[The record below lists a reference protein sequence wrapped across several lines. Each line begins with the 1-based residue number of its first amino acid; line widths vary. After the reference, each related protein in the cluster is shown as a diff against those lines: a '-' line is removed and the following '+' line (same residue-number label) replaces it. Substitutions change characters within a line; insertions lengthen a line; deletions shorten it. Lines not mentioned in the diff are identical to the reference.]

1 MTKLSKLKSKIAVL
15 RAFTNSSSF
24 VGNMRYDQD
33 EQSITGILSGKHYK
47 WCGVPERKFD
57 SFEGAGSPGAFFNRE
72 LKAQYDCSGGGI
84 LSNLKSR
91 TSKLRL
97 AIQDV
102 SEPFKRERL
111 NKEPHKLH
119 ANSKQIEEHAAT
131 QLGVSPGFIG
141 SHFLTTDGRLLGTG
155 KSEHRSMSH
164 QILKTYPDKE
174 FNDMAAVA
182 DGKRMSRWGTD
193 GRNMSRLLEQ
203 TGMSRV
209 SADKT
214 GINIDSK
221 HPLTTSQRKTITQH
235 LEDNNIGSDN
245 VFIDDDTPSQ
255 STIQKQLRL
264 GKLKQRIAT
273 FKQDIK
279 HKNEI
284 ADNVLNLSADSIMN
298 KFIQFKKNN
307 KEWKTLIGT
316 FDPLQGN
323 IIDARVPAGAMRLQ
337 NIFGA
342 KGKLAF
348 NSVTDTRQGPVTDM
362 DLILSQLKEIEQA
375 GGIPSL
381 GVFEGSLEATKAL
394 IDMTDTEILNDL
406 LESQRSTQIIDPDT
420 RLRIVDN
427 VSFRQN

>member
-91 TSKLRL
+91 TSK
-97 AIQDV
+97 
-102 SEPFKRERL
+102 
-111 NKEPHKLH
+111 
-119 ANSKQIEEHAAT
+119 
-131 QLGVSPGFIG
+131 
-141 SHFLTTDGRLLGTG
+141 
-155 KSEHRSMSH
+155 
-164 QILKTYPDKE
+164 
-174 FNDMAAVA
+174 
-182 DGKRMSRWGTD
+182 
-193 GRNMSRLLEQ
+193 
-203 TGMSRV
+203 
-209 SADKT
+209 
-214 GINIDSK
+214 
-221 HPLTTSQRKTITQH
+221 
-235 LEDNNIGSDN
+235 
-245 VFIDDDTPSQ
+245 
-255 STIQKQLRL
+255 
-264 GKLKQRIAT
+264 
-273 FKQDIK
+273 
-279 HKNEI
+279 HKNEM